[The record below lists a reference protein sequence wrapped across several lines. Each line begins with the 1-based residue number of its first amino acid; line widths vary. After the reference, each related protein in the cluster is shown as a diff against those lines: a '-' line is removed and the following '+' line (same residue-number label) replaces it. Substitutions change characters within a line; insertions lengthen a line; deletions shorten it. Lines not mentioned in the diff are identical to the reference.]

1 MERSLIA
8 NLKIGERNKVQGF
21 VENIRNKRTMAFLV
35 LRDYTGRVQLTI

>member
-21 VENIRNKRTMAFLV
+21 VENIRNKRTMASWCSG
-35 LRDYTGRVQLTI
+35 TAPAASS